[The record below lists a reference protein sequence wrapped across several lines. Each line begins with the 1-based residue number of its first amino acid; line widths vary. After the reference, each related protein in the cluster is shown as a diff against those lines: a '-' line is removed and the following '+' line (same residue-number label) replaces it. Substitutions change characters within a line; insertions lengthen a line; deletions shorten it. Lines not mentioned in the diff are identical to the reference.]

1 MLGRKSFGSADV
13 VISGITMQVGAVTL
27 GNGKGLFLRDLTGRP
42 GRVES
47 ARMMGERF
55 VELRYALK

>member
-1 MLGRKSFGSADV
+1 MLGLKSFGSADV
-13 VISGITMQVGAVTL
+13 VTSGITVQVGAVTL
-27 GNGKGLFLRDLTGRP
+27 GNGKGLFVRDFMGRP

-55 VELRYALK
+55 VELRYAVK